1 MAERGWRVPVVA
13 RLLLGVVGVGAL
25 AWLVTRSRPVE
36 VLGVLRGLPPAGLL
50 ILAFFPLGIAL
61 DALAWTRL
69 LSRSGRPAPF
79 VPVYLSRIAAEAV
92 AASLPLGGV
101 GAEALGPSLLSRRTG
116 LPLTHTVST
125 SLAKRWVIA
134 RAHALYVLVGVGIAA
149 SFAPRTA
156 AMRLDVA
163 LVTALAI
170 AVASGVAQLSAA
182 HGRPAGSTLK
192 ALVKLP
198 FLEPTLDG
206 RAEAFSATDRELS
219 ALARSGTWDAFV
231 CVLGAWVVEGTETYA
246 LLRIVGLDVD
256 YPSALALD
264 GVLTALRSAA
274 VVVPSGLGIQDAGFA
289 ALLGA
294 SPACAAFLVVKRAK
308 ELVFVAL
315 GYVVLFALGGPEPAP
330 APLTGPSPHIP
341 IS

>member
-1 MAERGWRVPVVA
+1 MGERSRRA
-13 RLLLGVVGVGAL
+13 RLAARIGLGLIGLGAL
-25 AWLVTRSRPVE
+25 AWLVAHSQPAE
-36 VLGVLRGLPPAGLL
+36 VLGALRGLPPSGLL
-50 ILAFFPLGIAL
+50 VLGLFPLGIAL

-69 LSRSGRPAPF
+69 LARAGRPTPF
-79 VPVYLSRIAAEAV
+79 VPAYLSRLAAEAV

-182 HGRPAGSTLK
+182 HGRPAGATLK

-206 RAEAFSATDRELS
+206 RAEAFSATEVFFAQSNAEVSQKR
-219 ALARSGTWDAFV
+219 A
-231 CVLGAWVVEGTETYA
+231 
-246 LLRIVGLDVD
+246 
-256 YPSALALD
+256 
-264 GVLTALRSAA
+264 ALRVDQNVGRLKVA
-274 VVVPSGLGIQDAGFA
+274 VDEAVGVGVVQRVCYPRQYRSD
-289 ALLGA
+289 
-294 SPACAAFLVVKRAK
+294 PVR
-308 ELVFVAL
+308 
-315 GYVVLFALGGPEPAP
+315 
-330 APLTGPSPHIP
+330 
-341 IS
+341 